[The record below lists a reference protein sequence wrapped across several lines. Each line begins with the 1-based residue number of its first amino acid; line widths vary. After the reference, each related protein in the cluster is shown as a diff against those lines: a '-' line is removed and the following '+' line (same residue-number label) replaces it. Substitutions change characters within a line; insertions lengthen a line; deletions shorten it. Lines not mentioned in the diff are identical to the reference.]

1 MTAELG
7 PNRYGKSAIRLVRV
21 DRHDEGHRV
30 RDLTIAIALEGDFA
44 ASYVDGD
51 NSLVVAT
58 DTMKNT
64 AYALAAEHLTGAI
77 EDYAAAIGRHFL
89 RDSQVSTVT
98 VSIDE
103 FAWRPIGSAADAFTR
118 DRTSTRTCVVAMT
131 REGTTVDAGIADLVV
146 MKTSK
151 SAFSGFPR
159 DEFTTL
165 PETDDRLLA
174 TKVSAAWR
182 YVEGAAIDYDASF
195 EAVSRTL
202 LEVFAEHFSVSVQA
216 SIWIIGKAI
225 VEQHPEVAE
234 ITMTLPNLHHWTAD
248 IERFGIA
255 NDRQIYVSTTEPH
268 GLIQATV
275 RRG

>member
-7 PNRYGKSAIRLVRV
+7 ANRYGKSAIRIVRV
-21 DRHDEGHRV
+21 DRSAGGHRV
-30 RDLTIAIALEGDFA
+30 RDVTVAIALEGAFA

-64 AYALAAEHLTGAI
+64 AYALAAEHLGGSI
-77 EDYAAAIGRHFL
+77 EAFAAALGRHFL
-89 RDSQVSTVT
+89 RDGQVERAT

-103 FAWRPIGSAADAFTR
+103 FAWRPIGEAPDAFLR
-118 DRTSTRTCVVAMT
+118 DRSSTRTAVVGAT
-131 REGTTVDAGIADLVV
+131 RDGLTVDAGVADLVV

-165 PETDDRLLA
+165 AETDDRLLA
-174 TKVSAAWR
+174 TKVAATWR
-182 YVEGAAIDYDASF
+182 YERGADVDYDASY
-195 EAVSRTL
+195 EAVTGTL
-202 LEVFAEHFSVSVQA
+202 LDVFAEHHSVSVQA
-216 SIWIIGKAI
+216 SIWIIGRAI
-225 VEQHPEVAE
+225 IERHAEVAE
-234 ITMTLPNLHHWTAD
+234 VTMTLPNLHHWTAD
-248 IERFGIA
+248 IERFGVP
-255 NDRQIYVSTTEPH
+255 NDRQVYVSTTEPH

>member
-21 DRHDEGHRV
+21 DRRDEGHRV

-77 EDYAAAIGRHFL
+77 ETYAAALGRHFL
-89 RDSQVSTVT
+89 EDSQVSTVT

-103 FAWRPIGSAADAFTR
+103 FAWRPIGSAPDAFTR
-118 DRTSTRTCVVAMT
+118 DRTSTRTCVVAMS
-131 REGTTVDAGIADLVV
+131 RDGLTVDAGIADLVV

-165 PETDDRLLA
+165 AETEDRLLA
-174 TKVSAAWR
+174 TKVSAVWR
-182 YVEGAAIDYDASF
+182 YLHGVSVDYDASF

-202 LEVFAEHFSVSVQA
+202 LDVFAEHFSVSVQA
-216 SIWIIGKAI
+216 SIWIIGQAI
-225 VEQHPEVAE
+225 VERHPEVAE
-234 ITMTLPNLHHWTAD
+234 ITMTLPNLHHWLAD
-248 IERFGIA
+248 IERFGIT
-255 NDRQIYVSTTEPH
+255 NDRQVYVSTTEPH

>member
-1 MTAELG
+1 M
-7 PNRYGKSAIRLVRV
+7 
-21 DRHDEGHRV
+21 
-30 RDLTIAIALEGDFA
+30 
-44 ASYVDGD
+44 
-51 NSLVVAT
+51 
-58 DTMKNT
+58 
-64 AYALAAEHLTGAI
+64 
-77 EDYAAAIGRHFL
+77 
-89 RDSQVSTVT
+89 
-98 VSIDE
+98 
-103 FAWRPIGSAADAFTR
+103 TR
-118 DRTSTRTCVVAMT
+118 DA
-131 REGTTVDAGIADLVV
+131 TTVDAGIADLVV

-174 TKVSAAWR
+174 TKVSAVWR

-225 VEQHPEVAE
+225 VERHPEVAE

-248 IERFGIA
+248 IERFGIP